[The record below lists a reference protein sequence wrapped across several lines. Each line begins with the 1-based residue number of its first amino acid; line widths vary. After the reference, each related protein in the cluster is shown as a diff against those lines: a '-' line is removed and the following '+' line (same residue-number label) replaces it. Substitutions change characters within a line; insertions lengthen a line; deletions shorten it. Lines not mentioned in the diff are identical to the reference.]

1 MTISEQ
7 QPNPRDHVRRESD
20 GGYADPQARRA
31 VASLQDQ
38 AVAADAAS
46 SMEISLA
53 LLWKELT
60 RGVCRVVQSFF
71 TEQRCFVVVAA
82 SDPSSAASLTGR
94 RLAILE
100 SVLCGVGQKRVAID
114 LCLAPSTVALNA
126 RLALAS
132 LGVEGK
138 PSRVHP
144 LLMLAAKAA
153 CDQDVAFTGGL
164 SFTNYDGLDLRV
176 IAVPRPD
183 RRLADVLPPAE
194 LAVVRSL
201 VEGTSYQEIAHARG
215 TSTRTIA
222 NQITAVFRRMRVSG
236 RNELLLRLFFT
247 EGLGRGVLPFSPNET
262 LLPPA
267 SQDIPRMSARRS
279 A

>member
-1 MTISEQ
+1 VTISEQ
-7 QPNPRDHVRRESD
+7 QSNPLDYARREP
-20 GGYADPQARRA
+20 GGEHGGPQTRRA
-31 VASLQDQ
+31 MVSLQDQ

-71 TEQRCFVVVAA
+71 TEQRCFVIVAA
-82 SDPSSAASLTGR
+82 SDPSSAESPTGR
-94 RLAILE
+94 RLEILE
-100 SVLCGVGQKRVAID
+100 SVLCGVGQKHIAID

-126 RLALAS
+126 RLGLAS
-132 LGVEGK
+132 LGVEGR

-144 LLMLAAKAA
+144 LLMLAAKAS
-153 CDQDVAFTGGL
+153 CDHDVAFTGGL
-164 SFTNYDGLDLRV
+164 SFVNHEGLDLRV

-183 RRLADVLPPAE
+183 RRLAEVLPPAE

-201 VEGTSYQEIAHARG
+201 VEGTSYQEIAHGRG

-236 RNELLLRLFFT
+236 RNELLLRLFFA
-247 EGLGRGVLPFSPNET
+247 EGLGRGALPASLNET
-262 LLPPA
+262 LVPPA
-267 SQDIPRMSARRS
+267 SESTSGVSARRS